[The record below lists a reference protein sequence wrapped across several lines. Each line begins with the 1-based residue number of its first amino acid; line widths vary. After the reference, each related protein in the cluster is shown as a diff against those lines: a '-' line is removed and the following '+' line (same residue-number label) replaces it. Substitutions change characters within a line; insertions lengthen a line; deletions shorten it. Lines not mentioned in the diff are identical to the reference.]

1 MIPQRSKRTGGPKTD
16 LGKSTSSK
24 NSLKHG
30 LTTLGFTDGYEAREA
45 SLFINEL
52 VSHYKPQSPLENLQI
67 QRIALCRAKLAKL
80 YAVEQASQ
88 DLALLNLNA
97 KPAQVLSRIE
107 GFNRASRRMALS
119 MIKDEKNVLPLGL
132 TEKRLKEIKQ
142 EVEGLKSLLND
153 EVAFKESLKRTVR
166 FLEML
171 WTGSDQGEFSADRY
185 LSWAAK
191 KIDDFSKEQT
201 SKDSTKESFEEMLA
215 NVHASDELRALPK
228 TSVRPQFSPES
239 FHDSVCSDL
248 NKFTQLW
255 MDFLSAKEL
264 MLRFHEVKALMV
276 KAMTPS
282 VEETDRLMRYQTSIE
297 RRLSSAIGELL
308 ALQSRR

>member
-16 LGKSTSSK
+16 VGKSASSK

-30 LTTLGFTDGYEAREA
+30 LTTLGFTDGYEAKEA

-97 KPAQVLSRIE
+97 KPVQVLTQIE
-107 GFNRASRRMALS
+107 GFNRASQGMALRI
-119 MIKDEKNVLPLGL
+119 IKDEKNVLPLGL

-142 EVEGLKSLLND
+142 EVDGLKNLISD
-153 EVAFKESLKRTVR
+153 ELALKESLKRTVR
-166 FLEML
+166 FLETL

-191 KIDDFSKEQT
+191 KIDDFSKAET
-201 SKDSTKESFEEMLA
+201 SKDSTKESFEEMLE
-215 NVHASDELRALPK
+215 NVHAPDELRALPQ

-239 FHDSVCSDL
+239 FHDSVCADL
-248 NKFTQLW
+248 NRFTQLW

-264 MLRFHEVKALMV
+264 VPRFHEVKALMA

-282 VEETDRLMRYQTSIE
+282 AEETDRLMRYQTSIE